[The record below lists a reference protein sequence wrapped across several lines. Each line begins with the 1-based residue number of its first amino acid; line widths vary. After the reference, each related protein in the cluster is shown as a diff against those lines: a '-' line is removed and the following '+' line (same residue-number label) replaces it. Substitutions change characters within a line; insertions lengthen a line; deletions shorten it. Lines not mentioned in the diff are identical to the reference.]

1 MTNIFTNGCFDMF
14 HAGHL
19 KILYEAKQLGNY
31 LHVGINSDKSIRKLK
46 GPLRPIINQDQRFE
60 IVSSIKYVDRVYI
73 FDEDTPIELI
83 KQIKPDII
91 VKGGDWNDKYIV
103 GSGYSK
109 IVTIPLLPDIST
121 SKIIQKIYGKHLSI
135 MNY

>member
-1 MTNIFTNGCFDMF
+1 MF